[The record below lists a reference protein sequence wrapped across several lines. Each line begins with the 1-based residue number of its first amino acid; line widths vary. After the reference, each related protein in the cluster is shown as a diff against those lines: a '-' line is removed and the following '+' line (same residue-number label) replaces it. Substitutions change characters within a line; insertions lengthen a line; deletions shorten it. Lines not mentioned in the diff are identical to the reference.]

1 MSDTDESCVCC
12 MSRPRA
18 VRNQPCG
25 TSLTLTS
32 LPDGIT
38 SIGAYAFYECTSL
51 ALTSLP
57 DGLTSIGDRAFFGC
71 TSLVLANLPDGLT
84 SIGNQAFEDSTSL
97 ALTSLPDGLT
107 SIGDRAFEGCISL
120 APILIIRLIDVEPR
134 HANPSSSVVSVSS
147 R

>member
-1 MSDTDESCVCC
+1 
-12 MSRPRA
+12 
-18 VRNQPCG
+18 
-25 TSLTLTS
+25 
-32 LPDGIT
+32 
-38 SIGAYAFYECTSL
+38 
-51 ALTSLP
+51 
-57 DGLTSIGDRAFFGC
+57 
-71 TSLVLANLPDGLT
+71 
-84 SIGNQAFEDSTSL
+84 L

>member
-1 MSDTDESCVCC
+1 MELQ
-12 MSRPRA
+12 R
-18 VRNQPCG
+18 G
-25 TSLTLTS
+25 TL
-32 LPDGIT
+32 DAARHDI
-38 SIGAYAFYECTSL
+38 

-57 DGLTSIGDRAFFGC
+57 DGLTSIGNGTFRGC
-71 TSLVLANLPDGLT
+71 TSLALTSLPDDLT
-84 SIGNQAFEDSTSL
+84 IIGDCTFSGCTSL